1 MCIGH
6 VIKVPSI
13 IRALNRQ
20 KYPHKGEINLKY
32 LENALMKLTVYSI
45 QWLLVLLMF
54 SLTTHAE
61 LPVKEIAGT
70 KVPTL
75 APIIKTSEKAVVNIA
90 TTAKQQQLN
99 HPLFNN
105 PFFREFYNI
114 PKNYQPPKQRPQ
126 STGSGVIINS
136 KDGIIIT
143 NHHVIDAAEK
153 IDVILSTGD
162 ILEAELLGSDPE
174 VDIAVL
180 KVKKSGLPAIALGNS
195 DMLEVGDFVIAIG
208 NPFGLSQTVTT
219 GIVSAL
225 GRSGLGIE
233 GYEDFIQTDASIN
246 PGNSGGA
253 LINLKGEVIGINTA
267 ILAPARGNVGIGFA
281 IPMNMA
287 MNSVNQIIE
296 HGEVKRGQLGVM
308 IQPLDEDLAR
318 AFKLDTKTG
327 VLIANVQDGST
338 AKKAGIKSGDII
350 TAIDGNKVGTVHQLR
365 NAVGAKRIG
374 DKVTVEFYRNGKKKT
389 TNVEIGG
396 KESLSSLSLTT
407 PVSKKLNGLKFEAM
421 KEGLEITAIEPN
433 SPASHTGLRQ
443 GDLILSA
450 NQQPVANLEDLK
462 QALTINGNKL
472 LLQIQR
478 GMGVFYLIIQ

>member
-1 MCIGH
+1 
-6 VIKVPSI
+6 
-13 IRALNRQ
+13 
-20 KYPHKGEINLKY
+20 
-32 LENALMKLTVYSI
+32 MKLMV
-45 QWLLVLLMF
+45 VPAKLLMIL
-54 SLTTHAE
+54 SLLSAQVQAN
-61 LPVKEIAGT
+61 LPVKEISGT
-70 KVPTL
+70 MVPTL

-90 TTAKQQQLN
+90 TTAKQQNLN

-114 PKNYQPPKQRPQ
+114 PKNYQPPKKRPQ

-136 KDGIIIT
+136 KDGIVIT
-143 NHHVIDAAEK
+143 NHHVIDGADK
-153 IDVILSTGD
+153 IDIILNTGD
-162 ILEAELLGSDPE
+162 TLEAQLLGSDPE

-195 DMLEVGDFVIAIG
+195 DILDVGDFVIAIG

-219 GIVSAL
+219 GIISAL

-281 IPMNMA
+281 IPINMA

-296 HGEVKRGQLGVM
+296 HGEVKRGQLGIM
-308 IQPLDEDLAR
+308 IQSLDEELAR
-318 AFKLDTKTG
+318 AFKLDEKAG
-327 VLIANVQDGST
+327 VLVANVQEGGT
-338 AKKAGIKSGDII
+338 ADKAGLKSGDII
-350 TAIDGNKVGTVHQLR
+350 TSIDGNKVGTVHQLR

-374 DKVTVEFYRNGKKKT
+374 DKVAVEYYRNGKKKT
-389 TNVEIGG
+389 AKVDIGG
-396 KESLSSLSLTT
+396 KESMGTLALNT
-407 PVSKKLNGLKFEAM
+407 PISKKLNGLSFEAK
-421 KEGLEITAIEPN
+421 KEGLEITAITPHSE
-433 SPASHTGLRQ
+433 ASQTGLRQ

-450 NQQPVANLEDLK
+450 NQQHVSNLEDLK
-462 QALTINGNKL
+462 KAMSVNSNKL